1 MKEYIFLLDE
11 PIGPREIKIVASG
24 MMEAFKKAKEFRK
37 SIAQNSKLNI
47 DMMLKGIRYTD
58 LPEV

>member
-11 PIGPREIKIVASG
+11 PVNPREIKIKASG

-37 SIAQNSKLNI
+37 NFIQDARTNV
-47 DMMLKGIRYTD
+47 DMMLKGVRYTD
-58 LPEV
+58 